1 MTPDK
6 GNVAGVLILR
16 RVWVYYNY
24 WSYFDLRAS
33 GGWSTF
39 LIRVE
44 VFWEEALDEVTAM
57 PGRSI
62 FLDVWNMLIEI
73 MEKRGY
79 ANLLVLSRSRKP
91 VFQGKLITLI
101 CLCSVVSGFLT
112 LYRT

>member
-73 MEKRGY
+73 MEKNGLCQF
-79 ANLLVLSRSRKP
+79 ASA
-91 VFQGKLITLI
+91 FQEKKTS
-101 CLCSVVSGFLT
+101 C
-112 LYRT
+112 REN